1 MASVAVP
8 AVILLVL
15 PTFTLRAHF
24 FQHNRSND
32 FVCAEYAK
40 NMLVGLERGGIIFT
54 NGDNDT
60 FPLWY
65 IQEVEKYR
73 TDVRVVNLS
82 LLNTP
87 WYIKQLRDN
96 EPKLDIRW
104 SDTDLARLGPIKTKD
119 GSWILVRDIG
129 VQHILKY
136 NSKAKP
142 IYFAVTIPP
151 AIYEPYREFL
161 EMEGLAYRVVP
172 RKGQNMVNLE
182 KLEENVWKNYS
193 YLGLLDED
201 YQRDESIFHPPFVH
215 RLVQNYA
222 AAFTQLGFLRY
233 RAQDYEE
240 AIKNLEAAEQVS
252 PGLTP
257 VVMWLGWYYL
267 ESGDTTRAVQYYR
280 DKIEEDPY
288 DCEVHYRLAGLQ
300 ERIEDLRG
308 ALTTID
314 AMTEYCPDHRD
325 AVISA
330 VQICLRFNLID
341 EALRHVDDWIAR
353 HPNDESMIRSRQQ
366 LLERST
372 QTPDSVPG
380 NQ

>member
-1 MASVAVP
+1 
-8 AVILLVL
+8 
-15 PTFTLRAHF
+15 
-24 FQHNRSND
+24 
-32 FVCAEYAK
+32 
-40 NMLVGLERGGIIFT
+40 
-54 NGDNDT
+54 
-60 FPLWY
+60 
-65 IQEVEKYR
+65 
-73 TDVRVVNLS
+73 
-82 LLNTP
+82 
-87 WYIKQLRDN
+87 
-96 EPKLDIRW
+96 
-104 SDTDLARLGPIKTKD
+104 
-119 GSWILVRDIG
+119 
-129 VQHILKY
+129 
-136 NSKAKP
+136 
-142 IYFAVTIPP
+142 
-151 AIYEPYREFL
+151 
-161 EMEGLAYRVVP
+161 
-172 RKGQNMVNLE
+172 
-182 KLEENVWKNYS
+182 
-193 YLGLLDED
+193 
-201 YQRDESIFHPPFVH
+201 
-215 RLVQNYA
+215 
-222 AAFTQLGFLRY
+222 
-233 RAQDYEE
+233 
-240 AIKNLEAAEQVS
+240 
-252 PGLTP
+252 
-257 VVMWLGWYYL
+257 MWLGWYYL